1 MLLQTQNPSLRPLT
15 TAHLAQTM
23 TLLELTGDELRQKI
37 EAALASNPALEL
49 LEQARC
55 PQCHRPLPSSGPCPF
70 CSAPHRFADDE
81 PIVFVSPRQDFLTP
95 RRSLADDDLPAEDW
109 TAAEEDLPTYVL
121 RQIAPELQPE
131 DRTLA
136 AHLLMSLDDDGLL
149 GIPLVEIAR
158 YYHVP
163 IARVQNVQRLI
174 QHADPLG
181 VGSSTPQE
189 ALQVQL
195 EVLAETRPIPPLAI
209 IAVETCMDLLSRR
222 AYTELSRKL
231 HIPTSQAVK
240 LAAFISENLNPFPAR
255 AHWGEY
261 QQSSERIQTYQ
272 QPDVI
277 ITPLTNDPDSRLI
290 VEVVSPYAG
299 SLRVNPL
306 FRQSISQAPAEKAE
320 EWQSELDEAI
330 LLVKCLQQRNHTLVR
345 LMRRLTNIQRAFILN
360 GDAYLIPITRAQM
373 AQELQVHESTISRAV
388 SGKAVQLPNRK
399 IIPLS
404 KWFDR
409 SLNVRTALMQ
419 IIAKEE
425 QPLSDTQIAE
435 LLSKQGYQI
444 ARRTVAKYR
453 SMEGVLPA
461 RLRTP
466 TPAMMRNE

>member
-1 MLLQTQNPSLRPLT
+1 
-15 TAHLAQTM
+15 
-23 TLLELTGDELRQKI
+23 
-37 EAALASNPALEL
+37 
-49 LEQARC
+49 
-55 PQCHRPLPSSGPCPF
+55 
-70 CSAPHRFADDE
+70 
-81 PIVFVSPRQDFLTP
+81 
-95 RRSLADDDLPAEDW
+95 
-109 TAAEEDLPTYVL
+109 
-121 RQIAPELQPE
+121 
-131 DRTLA
+131 
-136 AHLLMSLDDDGLL
+136 MSLDDDGLL

-163 IARVQNVQRLI
+163 IARVQHVQRLI

-277 ITPLTNDPDSRLI
+277 ITPLTNEPDSRLI

>member
-1 MLLQTQNPSLRPLT
+1 
-15 TAHLAQTM
+15 
-23 TLLELTGDELRQKI
+23 
-37 EAALASNPALEL
+37 
-49 LEQARC
+49 
-55 PQCHRPLPSSGPCPF
+55 
-70 CSAPHRFADDE
+70 
-81 PIVFVSPRQDFLTP
+81 
-95 RRSLADDDLPAEDW
+95 
-109 TAAEEDLPTYVL
+109 
-121 RQIAPELQPE
+121 
-131 DRTLA
+131 
-136 AHLLMSLDDDGLL
+136 
-149 GIPLVEIAR
+149 
-158 YYHVP
+158 
-163 IARVQNVQRLI
+163 
-174 QHADPLG
+174 
-181 VGSSTPQE
+181 
-189 ALQVQL
+189 
-195 EVLAETRPIPPLAI
+195 
-209 IAVETCMDLLSRR
+209 MDLLSRR